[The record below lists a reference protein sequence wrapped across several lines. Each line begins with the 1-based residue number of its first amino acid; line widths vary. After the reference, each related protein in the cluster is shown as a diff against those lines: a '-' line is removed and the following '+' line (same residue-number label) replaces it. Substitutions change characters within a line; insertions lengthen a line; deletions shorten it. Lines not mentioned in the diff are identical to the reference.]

1 MKKKIM
7 TVFLLLCTIC
17 QTACSSKNGE
27 SQVSF
32 FAMDT
37 YMTFEGYGEDAQ
49 QALQEAQAEIEKLE
63 SEWSV
68 TDTGSEI
75 YKINHSNGTPVTV
88 SEDTAEIIRF
98 ALDMADETGGAL
110 EPTIYPV
117 LRAWGFTADENRIPD
132 QAELNTLLQYVDY
145 RRVEADGRQ
154 IRLPEGME
162 MDLGAVGK
170 GYAGDLAAEV
180 LKKEGITSALLNIG
194 GNIQAVGSKTDGD
207 DWRIGI
213 RNPFGEGYVGVLK
226 ESDCAVVTSGNY
238 ERYFIGEDG
247 KEYGHI
253 IDPET
258 GYPVDNELASVTI
271 IAKEGKMGDALSTS
285 MFVKGVSGAEDY
297 WRNHRD
303 FDMILITKDG
313 QIRLTEGIQDRFELS
328 DSFASAQMH
337 IIT

>member
-1 MKKKIM
+1 
-7 TVFLLLCTIC
+7 
-17 QTACSSKNGE
+17 
-27 SQVSF
+27 
-32 FAMDT
+32 MDT